1 MTDAG
6 VVGRNVRRLRTERHL
21 SLGALAE
28 RAGLAKQT
36 LANLESGS
44 GNPTIETLLAVSRAL
59 GVGAT
64 WLLAEWGSPVVVQRS
79 GNGAWTEQAGIRRR
93 ELDQTFGTGH
103 VVTSLVEVTAPAAS
117 SPALSPGAL
126 LHVYVLSGR
135 VVAGPVDDQHR
146 LERGDFI
153 RFPGDVPHVLG
164 AASGTA
170 TVHVV
175 TTLPQAQQFAAG

>member
-1 MTDAG
+1 MSDVG
-6 VVGRNVRRLRTERHL
+6 VVGRNVRRLRTERQL
-21 SLGALAE
+21 SLGALAD

-36 LANLESGS
+36 LANLESGN
-44 GNPTIETLLAVSRAL
+44 GNPTIETLLAVARAL

-64 WLLAEWGSPVVVQRS
+64 WLLAEWGSPVIVQRS
-79 GNGAWTEQAGIRRR
+79 GDAAWQEQGGTRRR

-103 VVTSLVEVTAPAAS
+103 VVTTLLEVTAPAAAA
-117 SPALSPGAL
+117 PALSPGAL
-126 LHVYVLSGR
+126 VHAYVLSGR
-135 VVAGPVDDQHR
+135 VAAGPVDDQHR

>member
-1 MTDAG
+1 MSDVG

-36 LANLESGS
+36 LANLESGN
-44 GNPTIETLLAVSRAL
+44 GNPTIETLLAVARAL

-64 WLLAEWGSPVVVQRS
+64 WLLAEWGSPVLVQR
-79 GNGAWTEQAGIRRR
+79 NGDETWKERDGARHR
-93 ELDQTFGTGH
+93 ELDQIFGTGH
-103 VVTSLVEVTAPAAS
+103 VVTSLVEVTAPASTS
-117 SPALSPGAL
+117 SALSPGAL
-126 LHVYVLSGR
+126 VHAYVLSGR

-146 LERGDFI
+146 LDRGDFI

>member
-1 MTDAG
+1 M
-6 VVGRNVRRLRTERHL
+6 VGRNVRRLRTERHM
-21 SLGALAE
+21 SLGALAD

-36 LANLESGS
+36 LANLESGN

-64 WLLAEWGSPVVVQRS
+64 WLLAEWGSPVVVQRNGESSWLELDS
-79 GNGAWTEQAGIRRR
+79 GRRR

-103 VVTSLVEVTAPAAS
+103 VVTSVLELTAPAAA

-126 LHVYVLSGR
+126 VHAYVVAGR

-164 AASGTA
+164 AAWGKA
-170 TVHVV
+170 AIHVV
-175 TTLPQAQQFAAG
+175 TTLPQAQQFTAG